1 MFGIVKIGGVSY
13 VERPQVF
20 PEQLNVTVA
29 LARINNQNLVLP
41 GVAKFM
47 LKGLARQVIAANAP
61 AVRAFLWR
69 FGNTDGGLWYSS
81 AGTAGASDMVIDTNI
96 FGSGQF
102 PFPLVPHILY
112 EPTANINYEFEDLS
126 NTVPYVVHFA
136 FYGSY
141 LIPV

>member
-1 MFGIVKIGGVSY
+1 MFGIVNINGQKY
-13 VERPQVF
+13 VERAQVF
-20 PEQLNVTVA
+20 PDQLNVVGA
-29 LARINNQNLVLP
+29 LALVPNLRVVLP

-47 LKGLARQVIAANAP
+47 LKGLARTIIAANAVAARP
-61 AVRAFLWR
+61 FLWR

-81 AGTAGASDMVIDTNI
+81 AGLGGASDMVVDTNI

-112 EPTANINYEFEDLS
+112 EPSANINYEFQDLS
-126 NTVPYVVHFA
+126 NNVPYVVHFA

>member
-13 VERPQVF
+13 VEREQVF
-20 PEQLNVTVA
+20 PEQLNVTVG
-29 LARINNQNLVLP
+29 LAAINNQRLVLP

-47 LKGLARQVIAANAP
+47 LKGLAREIIAANAVAARP
-61 AVRAFLWR
+61 FLWR

-81 AGTAGASDMVIDTNI
+81 AGIGGASDLVIDTNI

-102 PFPLVPHILY
+102 PFPIVPHILY
-112 EPTANINYEFEDLS
+112 EPSANINYDFQDLS
-126 NTVPYVVHFA
+126 NNVPYVVHFA